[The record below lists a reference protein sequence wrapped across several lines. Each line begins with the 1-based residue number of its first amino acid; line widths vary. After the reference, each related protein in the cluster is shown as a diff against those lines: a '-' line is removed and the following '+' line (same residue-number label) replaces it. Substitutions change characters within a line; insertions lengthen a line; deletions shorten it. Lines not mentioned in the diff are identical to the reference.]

1 MSISPE
7 QVLGKAGEQESV
19 DLAELGK
26 SYTPPIHLDTTP
38 EVSDVIAEMPWWAAR
53 GLVYIIAGFV
63 VVAFIWSSLSMVDI
77 VTESRGTLMPEGY
90 VKPVQAPGAGVVQA
104 VFVKEGE
111 TIEGGKEIVQLDA
124 SEIRTRLTKLREE
137 LTTNQT
143 QLRQVMA
150 TRPVSEALEQQ
161 NRIARLQSEIAA
173 AELSLRHTT
182 ITAPV
187 SGVITSLDVHSIG
200 VVLTPGQTIAS
211 IAPAGA
217 RLVVEAQV
225 PNKDIA
231 FIEKGLPAKLKFDAF
246 PFQDYG
252 TVDGT
257 VIEVSPDAQQ
267 DKSLGSF
274 YKVTIAPRQAQIAA
288 KGKILPLRPG
298 LALTAEIIT
307 ERKSILSLIL
317 APFRELKGKIGGAQ

>member
-1 MSISPE
+1 MSSPS
-7 QVLGKAGEQESV
+7 GTPPTNGQESV

-26 SYTPPIHLDTTP
+26 SYTPPIALDTTP
-38 EVSDVIAEMPWWAAR
+38 EVADVIAEMPWWAAR
-53 GLVYIIAGFV
+53 GLVYIIVGFV
-63 VVAFIWSSLSMVDI
+63 VVAFVWASLSMVDI

-111 TIEGGKEIVQLDA
+111 TIGLGHAIVQLDA
-124 SEIRTRLTKLREE
+124 TEMRTRLNKLREE
-137 LTTNQT
+137 LATNQT
-143 QLRQVMA
+143 QLRQMMV
-150 TRPVSEALEQQ
+150 TRPVGETLEQQ
-161 NRIARLQSEIAA
+161 NRIARLQTEIAA

-187 SGVITSLDVHSIG
+187 GGVITSLDVHSTG
-200 VVLTPGQTIAS
+200 AVLQSGQTIAN
-211 IAPAGA
+211 IAPAGV
-217 RLVVEAQV
+217 RLIVEAQV

-231 FIEKGLPAKLKFDAF
+231 FIEKGLPARLKFDAF

-252 TVDGT
+252 TVEGT
-257 VIEVSPDAQQ
+257 VIEVSPDAQL
-267 DKSLGSF
+267 DKGLGSF
-274 YKVTIAPRQAQIAA
+274 YKVTIAPRQTQIAA

-317 APFRELKGKIGGAQ
+317 APFRQLKGEIGGAK

>member
-1 MSISPE
+1 MSSLSVASPTDD
-7 QVLGKAGEQESV
+7 QESV

-26 SYTPPIHLDTTP
+26 SYTPPITLDTTP

-63 VVAFIWSSLSMVDI
+63 VVAFVWASLSMVDI
-77 VTESRGTLMPEGY
+77 VTESRGTLVPEGY

-104 VFVKEGE
+104 VFVKEGD
-111 TIEGGKEIVQLDA
+111 TIERGQAIVQLDA
-124 SEIRTRLTKLREE
+124 TEMRTRLNKLREE

-143 QLRQVMA
+143 QLRQLMV
-150 TRPVSEALEQQ
+150 TRPVGEALEQQ
-161 NRIARLQSEIAA
+161 NRIARLQTEIAA
-173 AELSLRHTT
+173 AELSLRHTS

-187 SGVITSLDVHSIG
+187 GGVITAMEVHSTG
-200 VVLTPGQTIAS
+200 AVLSPGQTIAS
-211 IAPAGA
+211 IAPSGV

-231 FIEKGLPAKLKFDAF
+231 FIEKGLPARLKFDAF

-252 TVDGT
+252 TVEGN
-257 VIEVSPDAQQ
+257 VIEVSPDAQL
-267 DKSLGSF
+267 DKGLGSF
-274 YKVTIAPRQAQIAA
+274 YKVTIAPRQTQIAA
-288 KGKILPLRPG
+288 KGKILQLKPG

-317 APFRELKGKIGGAQ
+317 APFRQLKSEIGGAK